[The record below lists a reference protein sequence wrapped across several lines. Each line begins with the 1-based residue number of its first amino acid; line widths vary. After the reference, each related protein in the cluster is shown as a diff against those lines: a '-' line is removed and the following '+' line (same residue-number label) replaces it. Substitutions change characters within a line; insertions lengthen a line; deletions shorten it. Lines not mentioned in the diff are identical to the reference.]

1 MQASACGALLPLV
14 KYAATGSIDALLSVG
29 ILPLLVRLL
38 LFQTDKH
45 PSQITIYAC
54 LGIVKYSDTVCQQLA
69 KASSPKKGSV
79 TVTLC
84 SLVLRPYSW
93 VFVLGKQVAS
103 SAIGTKAR
111 KGGAKARPAEGVV
124 YNLQL
129 PSVASPPSKRVQAQM
144 TPTYGTNESNVLSA
158 NAFAASK
165 PPGESN
171 PRTTMTTRVRPSPS
185 DPNLPSL
192 ESLQSSDMKSTA
204 KRPSRPTRQTGSS
217 PPKRPANP
225 PKAAFPA
232 SPTTSPKQKQ
242 AAAASDRP
250 LVGSPKSTQ
259 AHSVIVKQG
268 DPAIEV
274 AIKRPPG
281 RSSSVGVSPR
291 QMSVPL
297 IVVDQAWGGP
307 IEEDEKQTAR
317 TSPTRPVPPP
327 PKVITP
333 LGSSEHVGSSVF
345 RFRRTVDTS
354 SQAAPNGGGGS
365 EGATADVNP
374 TFPVNGTPSI
384 PPPDGVSCTA
394 DTPLHPRNIKP
405 TVDSFEPTRPCIT
418 TAAVTGRT
426 HATRDGI
433 VDQATPRDAALSSA
447 TEKHPSKGPVED
459 MTSPGQEQQQD
470 TNTLGVISDEPPRD
484 HTDDTTAFLEP
495 PLQSQTPH
503 TSTRPTGDPEEADL
517 LVDRKTD
524 LATDGSG
531 AAKGVDPCAFVE
543 LLAPLDASPPH
554 DNGKALSP
562 RRYGPMTP
570 ANTFVG
576 AFFPPISTLDL
587 DVVAADLMLVE
598 TVIETARRPTDRR
611 FVPMT
616 PANTF
621 VGLQNT
627 DAKNGKVPGTTCPV
641 EFALRDD
648 TDHDVLVP
656 LLAAQLVG
664 SWLYD
669 ATLSLSQSKHDQQSR
684 SPLCDDDDN
693 ALEFCPTV
701 ATAQELPAWS
711 ATSTNH
717 QEPPNADVQ
726 GMMAPSIEVS
736 MLAGG
741 QMVRGCSCDVQ
752 NRLVGDPIPLSV
764 QWQDEEDN
772 MDNANR
778 RRVSESFE
786 ALPPPYV
793 DEYDVA
799 IARVA
804 SQLVQVWLYDT
815 MDKLV
820 SQATTAAPTL
830 IVMAQL
836 SPPDISP
843 LCGLAMDDICDTVSS
858 SYSCQIHELERLEQ
872 ATLGTPE
879 FQHEAAKE
887 APTTAA
893 AASDV
898 QPTDTLQERDE
909 VCYEADFEGFVSTP
923 EGVPVDM
930 FPPVVTVPGKEIEG
944 LDTPSTK
951 TIEDESLVVQVSVVA
966 SQLVRAWIHTA
977 VVSCINRI
985 VTPPAYSGEDLLPA
999 ASLVP
1004 NLPPPLDPL
1013 EPPSTPSSPSSLVND
1028 GFSMVSED
1036 PKDQHLAVDVSLV
1049 AAQLVQ
1055 SWIYETLDRVTTFST
1070 RPHEHHHNH
1079 HQQQH
1084 ASEDWGRDEE
1094 VETTKG
1100 ATAQGDDCDEW
1111 SVASAM
1117 LAQRLVQAWMY
1128 ETLARVTQFFSTPPT
1143 DPHHDHS
1150 LLHVDSTDEE
1160 RDPPNLRTADTTL
1173 LDDVVH
1179 HRHSVQVS
1187 LVASQLV
1194 QIWVYDTVDR
1204 LAQTQQVGAVDEYA
1218 DDDFDDDV
1226 GAVDADADF
1235 DDEDQDHNRLPAYQS
1250 IGGDV
1255 HGVEFGVCGDE
1266 GGDSPASVELEG
1278 TELKP
1283 HKGGS
1288 TDEEIN
1294 DVVCLVT
1301 SKLARQLVQL
1311 WIYSTM
1317 LDDRLGSSWGIGP
1330 RGAVSKTGVIDSGT
1344 AASHDD
1350 MHDGD
1355 DEGGK
1360 PVSFEVSRVSHLLV
1374 HGWVYEILDKLS
1386 RAIPSRNPLVTL
1398 SHEKC
1403 NEEGLQDGTSVNSM
1417 SITDAAESGGAA
1429 APLTTANDEY
1439 KEGEADSQLSVAA
1452 SVLAAQLVQAWIVE
1466 TLQRVVRF
1474 TTRPH
1479 EHPMVPIRD
1488 RATAECHVITSLL
1501 DPLTA
1506 IHSSSPSNPMAFD
1519 DGDVWNVQVSSVA
1532 PLVKAWL
1539 FQGMLNAV
1547 ESLISSSSSVVFI
1560 DQGLLRHDVSDATI
1574 LRPPILYFDQA
1585 TARRPESSLS
1595 DPELDGQAPVGGS
1608 VEVSLLTAQLVRGWI
1623 YFTLDDVV
1631 RFSTF
1636 RQHHD
1641 AQAATSYD
1649 VSSSPPPDTPNEL
1662 VSTMH
1667 AQPDDSVTATLDLE
1681 DGREDE
1687 RGVAV
1692 SFVAG
1697 QLVRLWLYETMD
1709 AIVRFSCHHDQT
1721 APVSTPPAIH
1731 FVEAG
1736 CFIDAVTPPVV
1747 SPESGAFVST
1757 HRDHDEEHD
1766 VSLEVVL
1773 VANLL
1778 VRAWTSDA
1786 VLNIVGRWQADHDA
1800 VPSCISSS
1808 AKEQPQL
1815 DLTTAPCPQEAETRP
1830 ICLKG
1835 WARDDNNESLE
1846 VVLLANLLVRAWT
1859 SEAILRVMYDSSF
1872 PIPVDVTTGSST
1884 SLLSHDDHSYF
1895 PLDCPIIERNE
1906 LQVPH
1911 SDGGTPPSHTSPFA
1925 VDAAASK
1932 AVVNSTGEGETIPPL
1947 EVVLWANLLVRAW
1960 TFEAMVLVLD
1970 AAPMSIPPGQGS
1982 YPPEEVTLVVP
1993 SVLIPFPAPSFTIS
2007 PATTAPRENSTD
2019 DEVSFEVVLLA
2030 SLLVRAWT
2038 CDAMGCVLDAIAEAP
2053 LDPRAADS
2061 TLNQIASSCTDHA
2074 SSAVTTV
2081 EGATSDVSTV
2091 SPSPDPDCLLP
2102 TALPAAATA
2111 PIGSVLDDE
2120 MSLEVVLLANLLVR
2134 AWVSDAMGRVLDVA
2148 DGDGLAEQITPT
2160 TALSTDESP
2169 TKQEVLRPRPL
2180 SSQSQHVN
2188 DSIDFP
2194 TALTPL
2200 QVGPLM
2206 ESVVRQCPGG
2216 SDVEQSHQV
2225 MSLEIVLLA
2234 NLLVRAWVSEAVMN
2248 VTLCDPQLYLLRR
2261 PPTSTDQG
2269 LLQKASAGS
2278 DQPDSTEPSRQDNR
2292 TKPLVRT
2299 TLQCGTASASDI
2311 QKSTEKTLTDQHDDM
2326 VYVLL
2331 ANLLVR
2337 AWISE
2342 ATGLV
2347 LDRVPTHIPSLFTT
2361 TKFNVPTDKNS
2372 VDLAIA
2378 STCCLASSS
2387 TSSTSSSLPDEADD
2401 DKHIAAIFTKWNEGE
2416 CTHESCRR
2424 LEGEYLKGAL
2434 SVGDCVAGYVAAP
2447 VTSAMTN
2454 VGTFQW
2460 PQIATSPH
2468 EMDVAIALLAAQ
2480 MTRWWIFEALCS
2492 VSNKK
2497 LQKLLL
2503 RGDSTQH
2510 HHQRWSS

>member
-1 MQASACGALLPLV
+1 
-14 KYAATGSIDALLSVG
+14 
-29 ILPLLVRLL
+29 
-38 LFQTDKH
+38 
-45 PSQITIYAC
+45 
-54 LGIVKYSDTVCQQLA
+54 
-69 KASSPKKGSV
+69 
-79 TVTLC
+79 
-84 SLVLRPYSW
+84 
-93 VFVLGKQVAS
+93 
-103 SAIGTKAR
+103 
-111 KGGAKARPAEGVV
+111 
-124 YNLQL
+124 
-129 PSVASPPSKRVQAQM
+129 
-144 TPTYGTNESNVLSA
+144 
-158 NAFAASK
+158 
-165 PPGESN
+165 
-171 PRTTMTTRVRPSPS
+171 
-185 DPNLPSL
+185 
-192 ESLQSSDMKSTA
+192 
-204 KRPSRPTRQTGSS
+204 
-217 PPKRPANP
+217 
-225 PKAAFPA
+225 
-232 SPTTSPKQKQ
+232 
-242 AAAASDRP
+242 
-250 LVGSPKSTQ
+250 
-259 AHSVIVKQG
+259 
-268 DPAIEV
+268 
-274 AIKRPPG
+274 
-281 RSSSVGVSPR
+281 
-291 QMSVPL
+291 
-297 IVVDQAWGGP
+297 
-307 IEEDEKQTAR
+307 
-317 TSPTRPVPPP
+317 
-327 PKVITP
+327 
-333 LGSSEHVGSSVF
+333 
-345 RFRRTVDTS
+345 
-354 SQAAPNGGGGS
+354 
-365 EGATADVNP
+365 
-374 TFPVNGTPSI
+374 
-384 PPPDGVSCTA
+384 
-394 DTPLHPRNIKP
+394 
-405 TVDSFEPTRPCIT
+405 
-418 TAAVTGRT
+418 
-426 HATRDGI
+426 
-433 VDQATPRDAALSSA
+433 
-447 TEKHPSKGPVED
+447 
-459 MTSPGQEQQQD
+459 
-470 TNTLGVISDEPPRD
+470 
-484 HTDDTTAFLEP
+484 
-495 PLQSQTPH
+495 
-503 TSTRPTGDPEEADL
+503 
-517 LVDRKTD
+517 
-524 LATDGSG
+524 
-531 AAKGVDPCAFVE
+531 
-543 LLAPLDASPPH
+543 
-554 DNGKALSP
+554 
-562 RRYGPMTP
+562 
-570 ANTFVG
+570 
-576 AFFPPISTLDL
+576 
-587 DVVAADLMLVE
+587 
-598 TVIETARRPTDRR
+598 
-611 FVPMT
+611 
-616 PANTF
+616 
-621 VGLQNT
+621 
-627 DAKNGKVPGTTCPV
+627 
-641 EFALRDD
+641 
-648 TDHDVLVP
+648 
-656 LLAAQLVG
+656 
-664 SWLYD
+664 
-669 ATLSLSQSKHDQQSR
+669 
-684 SPLCDDDDN
+684 
-693 ALEFCPTV
+693 
-701 ATAQELPAWS
+701 
-711 ATSTNH
+711 
-717 QEPPNADVQ
+717 
-726 GMMAPSIEVS
+726 
-736 MLAGG
+736 
-741 QMVRGCSCDVQ
+741 
-752 NRLVGDPIPLSV
+752 
-764 QWQDEEDN
+764 
-772 MDNANR
+772 
-778 RRVSESFE
+778 
-786 ALPPPYV
+786 
-793 DEYDVA
+793 
-799 IARVA
+799 
-804 SQLVQVWLYDT
+804 
-815 MDKLV
+815 
-820 SQATTAAPTL
+820 
-830 IVMAQL
+830 
-836 SPPDISP
+836 
-843 LCGLAMDDICDTVSS
+843 
-858 SYSCQIHELERLEQ
+858 
-872 ATLGTPE
+872 
-879 FQHEAAKE
+879 
-887 APTTAA
+887 
-893 AASDV
+893 
-898 QPTDTLQERDE
+898 
-909 VCYEADFEGFVSTP
+909 
-923 EGVPVDM
+923 
-930 FPPVVTVPGKEIEG
+930 
-944 LDTPSTK
+944 
-951 TIEDESLVVQVSVVA
+951 
-966 SQLVRAWIHTA
+966 
-977 VVSCINRI
+977 
-985 VTPPAYSGEDLLPA
+985 
-999 ASLVP
+999 
-1004 NLPPPLDPL
+1004 
-1013 EPPSTPSSPSSLVND
+1013 
-1028 GFSMVSED
+1028 MVSED
-1036 PKDQHLAVDVSLV
+1036 PKDHHLAVDVSLV

-1070 RPHEHHHNH
+1070 RPHEH
-1079 HQQQH
+1079 QQQH
-1084 ASEDWGRDEE
+1084 ASEDWGCDEE

-1128 ETLARVTQFFSTPPT
+1128 ETLARVT
-1143 DPHHDHS
+1143 H
-1150 LLHVDSTDEE
+1150 
-1160 RDPPNLRTADTTL
+1160 
-1173 LDDVVH
+1173 
-1179 HRHSVQVS
+1179 
-1187 LVASQLV
+1187 
-1194 QIWVYDTVDR
+1194 
-1204 LAQTQQVGAVDEYA
+1204 
-1218 DDDFDDDV
+1218 
-1226 GAVDADADF
+1226 
-1235 DDEDQDHNRLPAYQS
+1235 
-1250 IGGDV
+1250 
-1255 HGVEFGVCGDE
+1255 
-1266 GGDSPASVELEG
+1266 PASVELEG

-1288 TDEEIN
+1288 TDEEMN

-1330 RGAVSKTGVIDSGT
+1330 RGAVSKTGVIDSAT

-1374 HGWVYEILDKLS
+1374 HGWVYVILDKLS

-1429 APLTTANDEY
+1429 VPLTTANDEY
-1439 KEGEADSQLSVAA
+1439 KGEADSQLSVAA

-1466 TLQRVVRF
+1466 TLQRVVLF

-1506 IHSSSPSNPMAFD
+1506 IHSISPSNPMAFD

-1532 PLVKAWL
+1532 PSVKAWV
-1539 FQGMLNAV
+1539 FEGMLNAV

-1574 LRPPILYFDQA
+1574 LRPPILYFDQG

-1608 VEVSLLTAQLVRGWI
+1608 VEVSLLAAQLVRGWI

-1631 RFSTF
+1631 RFSSR

-1641 AQAATSYD
+1641 AQAATSYY

-1662 VSTMH
+1662 ASTMH
-1667 AQPDDSVTATLDLE
+1667 AQPDDSVTAALDLE
-1681 DGREDE
+1681 DGCEDE

-1709 AIVRFSCHHDQT
+1709 AIVRFSCHHHGQA

-1747 SPESGAFVST
+1747 SPESGAFVSA
-1757 HRDHDEEHD
+1757 HRDHGEDHD

-1786 VLNIVGRWQADHDA
+1786 VLNIVDRWQADHDA
-1800 VPSCISSS
+1800 DPSCISSS

-1815 DLTTAPCPQEAETRP
+1815 DLTTAPCHQEAETRP

-1835 WARDDNNESLE
+1835 WTRDDNDESLE

-1859 SEAILRVMYDSSF
+1859 SEAILRVMYDNSF
-1872 PIPVDVTTGSST
+1872 TIPVDVTTGSST
-1884 SLLSHDDHSYF
+1884 SLKSHDDHSYF
-1895 PLDCPIIERNE
+1895 PLDCPINA

-1911 SDGGTPPSHTSPFA
+1911 SDGGTPPSHTSPFSVA
-1925 VDAAASK
+1925 AAASK

-1947 EVVLWANLLVRAW
+1947 EVVLWANLLVRGW

-1970 AAPMSIPPGQGS
+1970 AAPVSMPTGQGS
-1982 YPPEEVTLVVP
+1982 YPPEEVTPVVP

-2019 DEVSFEVVLLA
+2019 YEVSFEVVLFA

-2038 CDAMGCVLDAIAEAP
+2038 CDAMGRVLDAIAEAP

-2061 TLNQIASSCTDHA
+2061 TLNQIASSCTVHA
-2074 SSAVTTV
+2074 SSTVTTV

-2134 AWVSDAMGRVLDVA
+2134 AWVSDAMGRVLVAA
-2148 DGDGLAEQITPT
+2148 DGDDLAEQITPT
-2160 TALSTDESP
+2160 TALSTTDSP
-2169 TKQEVLRPRPL
+2169 TKQEILRPRPL

-2234 NLLVRAWVSEAVMN
+2234 NLLVRAWVSEAVVN
-2248 VTLCDPQLYLLRR
+2248 ATLCDPQLYLLRR

-2278 DQPDSTEPSRQDNR
+2278 YQPDSTEPSRQDNG

-2311 QKSTEKTLTDQHDDM
+2311 QPSTEKTLTDQHDDM

-2347 LDRVPTHIPSLFTT
+2347 LDRVQKQLHIPSLFTT

-2378 STCCLASSS
+2378 STCSLVSS

-2424 LEGEYLKGAL
+2424 LEGEYLKGAS
-2434 SVGDCVAGYVAAP
+2434 SVGDWVAGYVAAP
-2447 VTSAMTN
+2447 VTSAMTS

-2503 RGDSTQH
+2503 RGDSTQQ

>member
-103 SAIGTKAR
+103 SAKGTKAR

-171 PRTTMTTRVRPSPS
+171 PRTTTTTRVRPSPS

-232 SPTTSPKQKQ
+232 SPSTSPKQKQ
-242 AAAASDRP
+242 AVAASDRP

-333 LGSSEHVGSSVF
+333 LAPSEHVGTSVF

-384 PPPDGVSCTA
+384 PPPDGVSCAA
-394 DTPLHPRNIKP
+394 DTPLHPRNIEP
-405 TVDSFEPTRPCIT
+405 TVDSFEPTTPCIT

-495 PLQSQTPH
+495 PLQSLTPH
-503 TSTRPTGDPEEADL
+503 TSTPTGDPEEADL
-517 LVDRKTD
+517 LVDRKAD

-543 LLAPLDASPPH
+543 FLAPLDASPPH

-627 DAKNGKVPGTTCPV
+627 DAMNGKVPGTTCPV
-641 EFALRDD
+641 EFALSDD
-648 TDHDVLVP
+648 TVHDVLVS
-656 LLAAQLVG
+656 LLAAQLVR

-684 SPLCDDDDN
+684 SPRCDDDDN

-701 ATAQELPAWS
+701 ATAQELPAWR

-741 QMVRGCSCDVQ
+741 QMVRGWTCDVQ

-843 LCGLAMDDICDTVSS
+843 LCGLAMNDVCDTVSS

-898 QPTDTLQERDE
+898 QPTDTLQEGDE

-930 FPPVVTVPGKEIEG
+930 IPPVVTVPGKEIEG

-999 ASLVP
+999 DSLVP

-1013 EPPSTPSSPSSLVND
+1013 EPPSTPSSPSSLVDD

-1036 PKDQHLAVDVSLV
+1036 PKDHHLAVDVSLV

-1079 HQQQH
+1079 HRQQH
-1084 ASEDWGRDEE
+1084 ASEDWGCDEE

-1128 ETLARVTQFFSTPPT
+1128 ETLARVT
-1143 DPHHDHS
+1143 
-1150 LLHVDSTDEE
+1150 HVS
-1160 RDPPNLRTADTTL
+1160 
-1173 LDDVVH
+1173 
-1179 HRHSVQVS
+1179 
-1187 LVASQLV
+1187 
-1194 QIWVYDTVDR
+1194 
-1204 LAQTQQVGAVDEYA
+1204 
-1218 DDDFDDDV
+1218 
-1226 GAVDADADF
+1226 
-1235 DDEDQDHNRLPAYQS
+1235 
-1250 IGGDV
+1250 
-1255 HGVEFGVCGDE
+1255 
-1266 GGDSPASVELEG
+1266 
-1278 TELKP
+1278 
-1283 HKGGS
+1283 
-1288 TDEEIN
+1288 
-1294 DVVCLVT
+1294 
-1301 SKLARQLVQL
+1301 
-1311 WIYSTM
+1311 
-1317 LDDRLGSSWGIGP
+1317 
-1330 RGAVSKTGVIDSGT
+1330 
-1344 AASHDD
+1344 
-1350 MHDGD
+1350 
-1355 DEGGK
+1355 
-1360 PVSFEVSRVSHLLV
+1360 
-1374 HGWVYEILDKLS
+1374 
-1386 RAIPSRNPLVTL
+1386 
-1398 SHEKC
+1398 
-1403 NEEGLQDGTSVNSM
+1403 SM

-1439 KEGEADSQLSVAA
+1439 KEEADSQLSVAA

-1506 IHSSSPSNPMAFD
+1506 IHSISPSNPMAFD

-1532 PLVKAWL
+1532 PSVKAWV
-1539 FQGMLNAV
+1539 FEGMLNAV

-1574 LRPPILYFDQA
+1574 LRPPILYFDQG

-1595 DPELDGQAPVGGS
+1595 DPELDGQAPVGRS
-1608 VEVSLLTAQLVRGWI
+1608 VEVSLLAAQLVRGWI

-1631 RFSTF
+1631 RFSSR

-1641 AQAATSYD
+1641 AQAATSYY

-1662 VSTMH
+1662 ASTMH
-1667 AQPDDSVTATLDLE
+1667 AQPDDSVTAALDLE
-1681 DGREDE
+1681 DGCEDE

-1709 AIVRFSCHHDQT
+1709 AIVRFSCHHHGQA

-1747 SPESGAFVST
+1747 SPESGAFVSA
-1757 HRDHDEEHD
+1757 HRDHGEDHD

-1786 VLNIVGRWQADHDA
+1786 VLNIVDRWQADHDA
-1800 VPSCISSS
+1800 DPSCISSS

-1815 DLTTAPCPQEAETRP
+1815 DLTTAPCHQEAETRP

-1835 WARDDNNESLE
+1835 WTRDDNDESLE

-1859 SEAILRVMYDSSF
+1859 SEAILRVMYDNSF
-1872 PIPVDVTTGSST
+1872 TIPVDVTTGSST
-1884 SLLSHDDHSYF
+1884 SLKSHDDHSYF
-1895 PLDCPIIERNE
+1895 PLDCPINA

-1911 SDGGTPPSHTSPFA
+1911 SDGGTPPSHTSPFSVA
-1925 VDAAASK
+1925 AAASK

-1970 AAPMSIPPGQGS
+1970 AAPVSMPTGQGS
-1982 YPPEEVTLVVP
+1982 YPPEEVTPVVP

-2019 DEVSFEVVLLA
+2019 YEVSFEVVLFA

-2038 CDAMGCVLDAIAEAP
+2038 CDAMGRVLDAIAEAP

-2061 TLNQIASSCTDHA
+2061 TLNQIASSCTVHA
-2074 SSAVTTV
+2074 SSTVTTV

-2134 AWVSDAMGRVLDVA
+2134 AWVSDAMGRVLVAA
-2148 DGDGLAEQITPT
+2148 DGDDLAEQITPT
-2160 TALSTDESP
+2160 TALSTTDSP
-2169 TKQEVLRPRPL
+2169 TKQEILRPRPL

-2234 NLLVRAWVSEAVMN
+2234 NLLVRAWVSEAVVN
-2248 VTLCDPQLYLLRR
+2248 ATLCDPQLYLLRR

-2278 DQPDSTEPSRQDNR
+2278 YQPDSTEPSRQDNG

-2378 STCCLASSS
+2378 STCSLASSS

-2424 LEGEYLKGAL
+2424 LEGEYLKGAS
-2434 SVGDCVAGYVAAP
+2434 SVGDWVAGYVAAP
-2447 VTSAMTN
+2447 VTSAMTS